1 MLILGHLGIGKALVS
16 PLTRRL
22 QRRWV
27 YLGTLLPDLI
37 DKPLYYTLSW
47 ATGKHGLE
55 LGLISGTRTFGHTA
69 LFAIAITVGALV
81 RKSKVLAALSLG
93 IASHLLLDSVAD
105 HLWDAGGATPS
116 DISLFW
122 PLKGIQMPIAQFTNI
137 LDHVRNKQQP
147 TYLLA
152 ELLGAIL
159 LINDYYRR
167 STKRRSKKPST

>member
-1 MLILGHLGIGKALVS
+1 MLVLGHLGIGKALVN
-16 PLTRRL
+16 PIARKL
-22 QRRWV
+22 QRRWL

-55 LGLISGTRTFGHTA
+55 LGLISGTRTFAHTA
-69 LFAIAITVGALV
+69 IFAIAITVAALLK
-81 RKSKVLAALSLG
+81 KSKVLAALSLG
-93 IASHLLLDSVAD
+93 IATHLLLDSLAD
-105 HLWDAGGATPS
+105 HLWDAGGVSS

-137 LDHVRNKQQP
+137 LDHVKNKQP

-152 ELLGAIL
+152 ELLGAAL
-159 LINDYYRR
+159 LMNDYYQR
-167 STKRRSKKPST
+167 SSKRRSQRSQN